1 MLAELQI
8 RNFAIV
14 ERTSLELAA
23 GMTTITGETG
33 AGKSIAIDA
42 LGLCLGD
49 RAEAAMVRHG
59 AERCEITAVFQ
70 LSRLPA
76 ARDWL
81 QQQELGAEDECILRR
96 VVTSEGRSKGYING
110 QPVTASQLKAL
121 GEMLVSIH
129 GQHAHQALLRSDEQR
144 QLLDRYAEHGPLL
157 EQCRHSYRH
166 WQQLQQ
172 QFASLHSDDGQREA
186 RRQLLHYQVE
196 ELDQFALADGE
207 FSALEAEHKR
217 LAHAQQLLASSS
229 KVLNL
234 LAESDELSLI
244 DALEQCQH
252 ELAPQ
257 LQHDASLQPVAE
269 LLDEAQIRLDEA
281 ARSLRRYRE
290 KVELDPERLAQLD
303 QRLGDALQLA
313 RKHKT
318 TPEQLPHHHQQLAAE
333 LASLSLGEQQLAEL
347 EAQLTTAEDSYRQAA
362 TALHH
367 SRLIAG
373 ERLASAVSEAI
384 ASMNMPHARF
394 QVAVQPR
401 PEQPAA
407 HGCDLV
413 ELLISANPGQPA
425 QPLAKVASGGELSR
439 IGLAIAVLTADNSAT
454 PTLIF
459 DEVDVGISGATAAVV
474 GRLLRQL
481 GERAQVLCVTH
492 LPQVAAAGHQ
502 QLLVSKESDGH
513 STDTR
518 ILALD
523 SHSRIDEV
531 ARMVAGDALTAEA
544 RANARA
550 LIGQFAQLQL
560 AVDSTV

>member
-14 ERTSLELAA
+14 EHTSLELAP

-49 RAEAAMVRHG
+49 RAEAALVRHG
-59 AERCEITAVFQ
+59 AERCEVTAVFH
-70 LSRLPA
+70 LARLPA
-76 ARDWL
+76 ARHWL
-81 QQQELGAEDECILRR
+81 QQQELGGDDECILRR

-110 QPVTASQLKAL
+110 QPATASQLKAL

-172 QFASLHSDDGQREA
+172 QFTHLHNDDGQREA

-196 ELDQFALADGE
+196 ELDQFALAEGE
-207 FSALEAEHKR
+207 FSQLEAEHSR
-217 LAHAQQLLASSS
+217 LANAQQLLASSS
-229 KVLNL
+229 KVLDL
-234 LAESDELSLI
+234 LAESSELSLI
-244 DALEQCQH
+244 DALERCQH

-257 LQHDASLQPVAE
+257 LQHDAKLQPITE

-290 KVELDPERLAQLD
+290 DVELDPERLTQLD

-318 TPEQLPHHHQQLAAE
+318 TPQQLPELHQQLAAE
-333 LASLSLGEQQLAEL
+333 LASLSHGEQELAAL
-347 EAQLTTAEDSYRQAA
+347 EEQLTAAEQEFRQAA
-362 TALHH
+362 SALHQ
-367 SRLIAG
+367 SRLEAG
-373 ERLASAVSEAI
+373 ERLASAVTQAI
-384 ASMNMPHARF
+384 ASMNMPHAR
-394 QVAVQPR
+394 VQISVQAR
-401 PEQPAA
+401 IEQPAA

-439 IGLAIAVLTADNSAT
+439 IGLAIAVLTADSSAT

-481 GERAQVLCVTH
+481 GERSQVLCVTH

-502 QLLVSKESDGH
+502 QLQVSKLSDGQR
-513 STDTR
+513 TDTR
-518 ILALD
+518 ICALD
-523 SHSRIDEV
+523 GDSRIDEV
-531 ARMVAGDALTAEA
+531 ARMVAGDALTNEA

-550 LIGQFAQLQL
+550 LINQFNQP
-560 AVDSTV
+560 

>member
-14 ERTSLELAA
+14 EHTSLELAP

-49 RAEAAMVRHG
+49 RAEAALVRHG
-59 AERCEITAVFQ
+59 AERCEVTAVFH
-70 LSRLPA
+70 LARLPA
-76 ARDWL
+76 ARHWL
-81 QQQELGAEDECILRR
+81 QQQELGGDDECILRR

-110 QPVTASQLKAL
+110 QPATASQLKAL

-172 QFASLHSDDGQREA
+172 QFTHLHNDDGQREA

-196 ELDQFALADGE
+196 ELDQFALAEEE
-207 FSALEAEHKR
+207 FSQLEAEHSR
-217 LAHAQQLLASSS
+217 LANAQQLLASSS
-229 KVLNL
+229 KVLDL
-234 LAESDELSLI
+234 LAESSELSLI
-244 DALEQCQH
+244 DALERCQH

-257 LQHDASLQPVAE
+257 LQHDAKLQPITE

-290 KVELDPERLAQLD
+290 DVELDPERLTQLD

-318 TPEQLPHHHQQLAAE
+318 TPQQLPELHQQLAAE
-333 LASLSLGEQQLAEL
+333 LASLSHGEQELAAL
-347 EAQLTTAEDSYRQAA
+347 EEQLTAAEQEFRQAA
-362 TALHH
+362 SALHH
-367 SRLIAG
+367 SRLEAG
-373 ERLASAVSEAI
+373 ERLASAVTQAI
-384 ASMNMPHARF
+384 ASMNMPHARV
-394 QVAVQPR
+394 QIQVQPR

-407 HGCDLV
+407 HGCDQV

-439 IGLAIAVLTADNSAT
+439 IGLAIAVLTADSSAT

-481 GERAQVLCVTH
+481 GERSQVLCVTH

-502 QLLVSKESDGH
+502 QLQVSKLSDGQR
-513 STDTR
+513 TDTR
-518 ILALD
+518 ITALD
-523 SHSRIDEV
+523 NDNRIDEV
-531 ARMVAGDALTAEA
+531 ARMVAGDALTNEA

-550 LIGQFAQLQL
+550 LINQFNQP
-560 AVDSTV
+560 

>member
-76 ARDWL
+76 ARQWL
-81 QQQELGAEDECILRR
+81 QQQELGSEDECILRR

-144 QLLDRYAEHGPLL
+144 LLLDRYAEHGPLL

-166 WQQLQQ
+166 WQQLLQ
-172 QFASLHSDDGQREA
+172 QFTSLHQDDGQREA

-229 KVLNL
+229 KVLSL
-234 LAESDELSLI
+234 LAESDELSLM
-244 DALEQCQH
+244 DALQQCQH
-252 ELAPQ
+252 ELAAQ
-257 LQHDASLQPVAE
+257 LQHDANLQPVAE

-281 ARSLRRYRE
+281 ARNLRRYRE

-303 QRLGDALQLA
+303 QRLSTALQLA

-318 TPEQLPHHHQQLAAE
+318 TPEQLPQHHQQLAAE
-333 LASLSLGEQQLAEL
+333 LASLSHGEQQLAAL
-347 EAQLTTAEDSYRQAA
+347 EAQLTTAENGYRQAA
-362 TALHH
+362 AALHQ
-367 SRLIAG
+367 SRLAAG
-373 ERLASAVSEAI
+373 ERLASAVSQAI

-518 ILALD
+518 ILELD
-523 SHSRIDEV
+523 SHSRVDEV

-550 LIGQFAQLQL
+550 LISQFAQPQL